1 MDLQHSLERFL
12 LHTTKPEWKSGLY
25 KTEILRFSWDPRQCM
40 LDVSD
45 NELQHM
51 EMSKYLGVV
60 ITGDG
65 RQNKEID
72 TRIAKANAV
81 LRELYH
87 SVLTKR
93 EL

>member
-1 MDLQHSLERFL
+1 
-12 LHTTKPEWKSGLY
+12 
-25 KTEILRFSWDPRQCM
+25 M

-65 RQNKEID
+65 RQNNEID
-72 TRIAKANAV
+72 TKIAKANAV

-93 EL
+93 ELSTTTKLSVFKFRSNLVMDLG